1 VSGKDSEFAPAKI
14 NLALHVLGRMDNGYH
29 ALDTLFAFV
38 DVGDMVRVEADKHLS
53 MSIDGPFSAGLETKD
68 NLVLRAA
75 EALASAS
82 GNPKGARLNLTK
94 NLPVAS
100 GLGGGS
106 ADAAAT
112 LRLLNRYWGTGLSE
126 AELEALAAPL
136 GADIAACVRS
146 QLTRGTGVGDVLQ
159 PMESDSLQGLPVLLI
174 NPLFGVSTPMVFGQW
189 DRQNR
194 GELQGDDPMAMAVSG
209 RNDLEIPAIAL
220 CPQIGDILA
229 LRFDPAPEIFRM
241 SGSGATCFALFND
254 VLAAEAA
261 YRCAKKEFPE
271 YWTVLGQ
278 LL

>member
-1 VSGKDSEFAPAKI
+1 MSGKDSEFAPAKI

-38 DVGDMVRVEADKHLS
+38 DVGDLVRAEADSRLS
-53 MSIDGPFSAGLETKD
+53 MSIEGPFSAGLETKD

-75 EALASAS
+75 EALESAS
-82 GNPKGARLNLTK
+82 GCTKGARLNLTK

-112 LRLLNRYWGTGLSE
+112 LRLLNRFWGTGLSE

-136 GADIAACVRS
+136 GADVAACVRS
-146 QLTRGTGVGDVLQ
+146 QLTRGTGVGDILQ
-159 PMESDSLQGLPVLLI
+159 PIVRKSMNGMPVLLI
-174 NPLFGVSTPMVFGQW
+174 NPMVGVSTPLVFGQW
-189 DRQNR
+189 DRQSR
-194 GELQGDDPMAMAVSG
+194 GELHGEDPMDMARSG
-209 RNDLEIPAIAL
+209 RNDLQQPAIAL

-241 SGSGATCFALFND
+241 SGSGASCFALFND
-254 VLAAEAA
+254 VLAAQAA
-261 YRCAKKEFPE
+261 YRRAKEEFPE
-271 YWTVLGQ
+271 YWAALGH